1 MNKTPKIKRAEPVF
15 KTPMTYSPRIVGN
28 KPVPSP
34 SRAEI
39 WKQQL
44 GFDVDPEE
52 GETTDSES
60 EDETR
65 NKENENFSVV
75 EYHALQKELDERN
88 TQRDELLFKI
98 KTLTDKNKHY
108 KSRLEKEELTKRQQM
123 KILCKSQETQLQEKD
138 NLIDNLQSIIEEH
151 EEQLVD
157 MEHKINGNMNTI
169 PPGSYKQPPSVK
181 LIEDIKRLQIEKTS
195 LTTKLETI
203 TSEMENHSCSSKGDN
218 SSDISDL
225 QQVIERL
232 EDKNRKLEQELQ
244 LYKSH
249 ENDNTGPCHTDTEKQ
264 VDKLQTDNDKL
275 HEEIEDLKR
284 TNSRT
289 SDLFKLSTQEQ
300 QQLQDDLVKLSSEI
314 KIFDEKITKKNS
326 ELHKLQARHREE
338 VSDLK
343 NQNQELS
350 QKVRNLQAEIMS
362 LQAKSPEVV
371 TKIKKVEIQIESEQL
386 KSSYISCQQDKDV
399 LQSKLTSVQLEI
411 EECKQKLTLSH
422 SNNTQLL
429 EQVQHWQNQYSSLES
444 ESEVALQ
451 AAAEDKER
459 TVADVRE
466 AMKSSMHNLQK
477 QYNVMCQK
485 IGVLGSLYSDLTE
498 SYILIEKQA
507 KQFPKIIKKTVT
519 DVTKQTTKA
528 ISEIN
533 EYNKELV
540 KKYHREMFLRKKYHN
555 ELVEL
560 KGNIRVFCRV
570 RPKIREDGS
579 GAMANDVID
588 YDRDDDGLLYV
599 ANKARTQTF
608 EVDKVFTQTST
619 QPEVFDE
626 VKALVTSCIDGYN
639 VCIFAYGQTGSGKT
653 FTMEGPQSD
662 PGINQRA
669 LKELFSETST
679 RGGDWQFTITVS
691 AIEIY
696 NEMIRDLL
704 SDDPSYKMEVKMN
717 PDGGGL
723 YVPGL
728 SFVEV
733 STVAH
738 VNEVF
743 SIGQKNR
750 ATATTNMNE
759 HSSRSH
765 ALLCVTVTGVNR
777 TTNTKTIGKLNL
789 VDLAGSERVS
799 KSGADGTRLK
809 EAQNINKSLSSLG
822 DVIHALRSK
831 QNFVPYRNS
840 KLTYLLQDSLGGDS
854 KTLMIVQ
861 VAPVEKNVAETICS
875 LNFAQRVRTVELGQ
889 ASKKMESG
897 DVEMDMGSSTPSKS
911 STPLKQNIGGSSYT
925 PIKNSSSTPTLRN
938 YTGTPIGST
947 TPNQSTPNKGGT
959 PVASKY
965 PRRK

>member
-44 GFDVDPEE
+44 GFD
-52 GETTDSES
+52 
-60 EDETR
+60 
-65 NKENENFSVV
+65 ENENFSVV

-138 NLIDNLQSIIEEH
+138 NLIGNLQSIIEEH

-157 MEHKINGNMNTI
+157 MEHKING
-169 PPGSYKQPPSVK
+169 SYKQPPSVK
-181 LIEDIKRLQIEKTS
+181 LIEDIKRLQMKKHHSQQNCKQLHQKWKIILVLLRE
-195 LTTKLETI
+195 I
-203 TSEMENHSCSSKGDN
+203 TQIN
-218 SSDISDL
+218 DL
-225 QQVIERL
+225 QQ
-232 EDKNRKLEQELQ
+232 
-244 LYKSH
+244 
-249 ENDNTGPCHTDTEKQ
+249 
-264 VDKLQTDNDKL
+264 
-275 HEEIEDLKR
+275 
-284 TNSRT
+284 
-289 SDLFKLSTQEQ
+289 
-300 QQLQDDLVKLSSEI
+300 
-314 KIFDEKITKKNS
+314 
-326 ELHKLQARHREE
+326 
-338 VSDLK
+338 
-343 NQNQELS
+343 
-350 QKVRNLQAEIMS
+350 
-362 LQAKSPEVV
+362 VV

-477 QYNVMCQK
+477 QYDVMCQK

-679 RGGDWQFTITVS
+679 RVGDWQFTITVS

-717 PDGGGL
+717 PEGGGL